1 MLIDDIR
8 EIYTAIHT
16 DVYDDTLSADDRDR
30 CEKARE
36 LLFQAVT
43 MLAPVE
49 TKVRFPRWEY
59 RGPTADG
66 RRPYYRLGDKAVL
79 DDDYSAPYTVFVDD
93 NGKALFIRANTIEEA
108 LRRSEGAE

>member
-8 EIYTAIHT
+8 EIYAAIHT
-16 DVYDDTLSADDRDR
+16 DAYNDTLSADDRGR

-49 TKVRFPRWEY
+49 AKVRFPRWEY
-59 RGPTADG
+59 RSATCDG
-66 RRPYYRLGDKAVL
+66 RCPDYRLGDFAIL
-79 DDDYSAPYTVFVDD
+79 TDRYAPPYTVAANS
-93 NGKALFIRANTIEEA
+93 NGGEFIRADTIEEA
-108 LRRSEGAE
+108 LRRAEGVE